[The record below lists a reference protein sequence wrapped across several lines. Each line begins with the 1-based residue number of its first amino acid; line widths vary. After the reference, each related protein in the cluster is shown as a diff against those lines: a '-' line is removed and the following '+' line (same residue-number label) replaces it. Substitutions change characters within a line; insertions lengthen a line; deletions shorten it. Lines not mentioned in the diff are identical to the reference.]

1 MCDFIWDITF
11 NFSLFFFMNH
21 PIFYHFKKNI
31 IYDFNIPILINFV
44 LFQRCVEKIVCDK
57 SF

>member
-1 MCDFIWDITF
+1 
-11 NFSLFFFMNH
+11 MNH
-21 PIFYHFKKNI
+21 PNFYHFRKNI

-44 LFQRCVEKIVCDK
+44 HFQRCVEKIVCDK